1 MAAAHAIA
9 NRRALERIPV
19 NRSVEIT
26 TARAANDYFD
36 ATVTDFSESG
46 LRIFTRRLLVK
57 GERVTVH
64 WGQRRLVGVVVHTR
78 PEQNGVTVG
87 IHLSGCR

>member
-1 MAAAHAIA
+1 MAAHAVA
-9 NRRALERIPV
+9 NRRTQERIPV
-19 NRSVEIT
+19 NRSVELT

-46 LRIFTRRLLVK
+46 VRIFTRRLLVK

-64 WGQRRLVGVVVHTR
+64 WGQRRLVGVVAYSR
-78 PEQNGVTVG
+78 PEQSGVTVG
-87 IHLSGCR
+87 INLSGSR